1 MHIEIETTNLTNNNF
16 PNKKR
21 EGYQWYTV
29 SQEAL
34 LFRSGEKYPDKFT
47 INLYFQSHESAQEG
61 NQAQQSIVAFKA
73 GKYQLEDK
81 AFRID
86 QRGQLGLDVLCIK
99 PLEAS
104 LQKAS

>member
-16 PNKKR
+16 PNNKR
-21 EGYQWYTV
+21 AGHQWYTV

-34 LFRSGEKYPDKFT
+34 LFRDGEKYPDKFT

-81 AFRID
+81 AFRVN
-86 QRGQLGLDVLCIK
+86 QRGQLDLDILSIK
-99 PLEAS
+99 PLEPS
-104 LQKAS
+104 LSKAG